1 MIFKVKKIHPEAK
14 LPSYAHSNDAGMD
27 LYSLED
33 ITVSAG
39 KSARIRSGISLEI
52 PEGYAGLC
60 WDKSGLSM
68 NHGVKVLAGVIDPG
82 FRGEVVMAVF
92 NLGKEDYTFK
102 KGDKVMQMLVQ
113 KVENVEIMETDAL
126 SESERGEKG
135 FGSTGK

>member
-1 MIFKVKKIHPEAK
+1 
-14 LPSYAHSNDAGMD
+14 
-27 LYSLED
+27 
-33 ITVSAG
+33 
-39 KSARIRSGISLEI
+39 
-52 PEGYAGLC
+52 
-60 WDKSGLSM
+60 M